1 MNKNSQIII
10 SSIKKGILH
19 TSLEPIQKQIQVMIN
34 EFKEFGRSQTIFING
49 HPGSGVTTLI
59 NSLDIPNLTKIDCRI
74 YATEKLASTL
84 LLNLTSD
91 TKISIENLLQ
101 QLGST
106 IIYFDHFDSLIL
118 SKRQFFLYSLFNAI
132 QKNTVSILLIL
143 SASSLDPLSGLEKRV
158 RSRFTP
164 ICFSLPQP
172 SLDIAI
178 EIIHLHLKEANWKS
192 NVFDLPWKKTLEI
205 LFSHIPSYHT
215 ATSFLASVVSQ
226 SEDSIRKELLIQ
238 TQHENLNLKNPLRF
252 VSDLSHTEISL
263 VLAADYIEKHQLR
276 KEFIFSEL
284 NLLIQSQLVEFRS
297 IQKSNSVSTAFE
309 KLVNSSIFIRAGKD
323 NFRFF
328 MPIYI
333 EELSE
338 LIPLLPV
345 DLIQWVSGWMK

>member
-1 MNKNSQIII
+1 
-10 SSIKKGILH
+10 
-19 TSLEPIQKQIQVMIN
+19 
-34 EFKEFGRSQTIFING
+34 
-49 HPGSGVTTLI
+49 
-59 NSLDIPNLTKIDCRI
+59 
-74 YATEKLASTL
+74 
-84 LLNLTSD
+84 
-91 TKISIENLLQ
+91 
-101 QLGST
+101 
-106 IIYFDHFDSLIL
+106 
-118 SKRQFFLYSLFNAI
+118 
-132 QKNTVSILLIL
+132 
-143 SASSLDPLSGLEKRV
+143 
-158 RSRFTP
+158 
-164 ICFSLPQP
+164 
-172 SLDIAI
+172 LDIAI